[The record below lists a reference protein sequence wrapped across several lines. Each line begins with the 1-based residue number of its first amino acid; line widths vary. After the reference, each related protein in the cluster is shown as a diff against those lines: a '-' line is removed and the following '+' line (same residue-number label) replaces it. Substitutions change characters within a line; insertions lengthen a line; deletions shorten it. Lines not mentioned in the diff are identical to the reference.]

1 VTPSWTGARD
11 GRAPRGQP
19 VRRSVRGT
27 VASGLVACV
36 LGLAGAVGVAAQAPG
51 ELAGR
56 CALGGG
62 DPDRCANAE
71 VAARALVGQ
80 FGLLAGLGSEVAGS
94 SSTLGTKLGSSPRLS
109 ASLRIGGMSVG
120 LPDLFDEGLG
130 TPPEVSFLVPSVH
143 AGLGIGLFDG
153 FSPMATVG
161 GVLSFDVF
169 GSAAFVMPPSSEGF
183 QGSSTGAT
191 VGARLGLLRESFTL
205 PGVTVS
211 AARRFG
217 GEVSLG
223 SIDMGD
229 PASVTVDPG
238 VTSVR
243 VTVGKD
249 LLGVGVLAGWGWD
262 DASTDAVLSVTGV
275 GSDPVTVTGPVDV
288 GRRLYFG
295 GLSMNFILLQIS
307 VEGGWAEGYSDLPG
321 GGRSSFDPE
330 RGSAFASV
338 ALRFTP

>member
-1 VTPSWTGARD
+1 MAGFA
-11 GRAPRGQP
+11 
-19 VRRSVRGT
+19 
-27 VASGLVACV
+27 ACA
-36 LGLAGAVGVAAQAPG
+36 LGLGSAVSTAAQEPG
-51 ELAGR
+51 ELAAR

-80 FGLLAGLGSEVAGS
+80 MGLLAGLGSEVPGS

-109 ASLRIGGMSVG
+109 ASLRVGGTSVG

-130 TPPEVSFLVPSVH
+130 AAGDVSFLVPSVH
-143 AGLGIGLFDG
+143 AGLALGLFDG

-161 GVLSFDVF
+161 GVLSLDVF
-169 GSAAFVMPPSSEGF
+169 GSVAVVMPPSSEGF
-183 QGSSTGAT
+183 EGSATGAT
-191 VGARLGLLRESFTL
+191 LGARLGVLRESFTL

-211 AARRFG
+211 ASRRFG
-217 GEVSLG
+217 GEVELG
-223 SIDMGD
+223 STEFGD
-229 PASVTVDPG
+229 PASVTVDPA

-243 VTVGKD
+243 LTVGKD

-262 DASTDAVLSVTGV
+262 DASTDAVLAVAGV
-275 GSDPVTVTGPVDV
+275 GPEPVTVTGAVDV
-288 GRRLYFG
+288 SRSLYFG
-295 GLSMNFILLQIS
+295 GLSMNFLLLQLS
-307 VEGGWAEGYSDLPG
+307 LEGGWAEGYPDLPG
-321 GGRSSFDPE
+321 GSPSSFDPE